1 MAKLESEVGADFAGY
16 APYAGECFKDSRFS
30 CPLRATR
37 FYKCKTLAEAREAAI
52 REGLIVFDQFEML
65 TSEGHKIID
74 ETRQEFTAYC
84 FKQSNDP
91 ANPCGSSRVTL
102 YK

>member
-1 MAKLESEVGADFAGY
+1 
-16 APYAGECFKDSRFS
+16 
-30 CPLRATR
+30 
-37 FYKCKTLAEAREAAI
+37 
-52 REGLIVFDQFEML
+52 LIVFDQFEML